1 MVVIDPNPAFSVF
14 YLLLTKILGAKILGF
29 TTHIPDKSSLWGKI
43 SDFILKFNDF
53 LIDSYVVPSSVKK
66 QLMIKLGIDS
76 NKINVI
82 GHAIDVEKFQIAENA
97 IKNKISTQ
105 KKIILFVGRF
115 VCYKGIKYLVESF
128 QLVNEKI
135 NGVCL
140 VLIGDGP
147 EKPSINQLIKN
158 LKLSDDVL
166 QIDNIANSEIPEYYA
181 EADILVVPSIEP
193 EPFGLVYIEGMSAGK
208 PIITFNVGGGEQDL
222 IYNQKN
228 GLLVNS
234 KDVNGLA
241 NAIIDLLEDDKKR
254 KQMGMNARKFVEENY
269 DIHIIAEK
277 WRKIIRDLVQ

>member
-1 MVVIDPNPAFSVF
+1 M
-14 YLLLTKILGAKILGF
+14 
-29 TTHIPDKSSLWGKI
+29 
-43 SDFILKFNDF
+43 
-53 LIDSYVVPSSVKK
+53 
-66 QLMIKLGIDS
+66 
-76 NKINVI
+76 
-82 GHAIDVEKFQIAENA
+82 
-97 IKNKISTQ
+97 
-105 KKIILFVGRF
+105 
-115 VCYKGIKYLVESF
+115 
-128 QLVNEKI
+128 
-135 NGVCL
+135 
-140 VLIGDGP
+140 
-147 EKPSINQLIKN
+147 
-158 LKLSDDVL
+158 SDDVL